1 MVSTYGISPA
11 SESAVS
17 EPTSAQ
23 QRTDD
28 PTRELVRQL
37 SEARTAKQRRE
48 LCEQIIES
56 TIPVAD
62 RLASRYRGRGIPLD
76 DLRQVARAALV
87 QAMRRFRGAGRES
100 FLAYAIPCIRGEL
113 RRYFRDAGWTVRP
126 PRRIQ
131 EARQAVSNARSE
143 LQHSLGHDP
152 TIAEIAEATD
162 LPEETVAEASGAGHC
177 FQPDS
182 LDQPVTGD
190 SDTAVG
196 EALGDT
202 ELGYEAAEARAMVR
216 PLLDTLP
223 PRDRQLITL
232 RFFSGLTQSETGKRI
247 GISQMQVSRLE
258 ARILRAFRENLA
270 A

>member
-1 MVSTYGISPA
+1 MVSPIGISSPSA
-11 SESAVS
+11 S
-17 EPTSAQ
+17 TGT
-23 QRTDD
+23 QRRSDD
-28 PTRELVRQL
+28 PTRDLVRQL
-37 SEARTAKQRRE
+37 SEARTTRQRRE
-48 LCEQIIES
+48 LCDQIIES
-56 TIPVAD
+56 TLPVAD
-62 RLASRYRGRGIPLD
+62 RLAARYGGRGIPME

-131 EARQAVSNARSE
+131 EARLALSSARAD
-143 LQHSLGHDP
+143 LQHALGRDP
-152 TIAEIAEATD
+152 SIAELAAATD
-162 LPEETVAEASGAGHC
+162 LPEDTVAEASGAGHC

-182 LDQPVTGD
+182 LDQPMTGE
-190 SDTAVG
+190 SETPVG

-202 ELGYEAAEARAMVR
+202 EPGYEAAEARAMIR

-223 PRDRQLITL
+223 PRDRRRITL

-258 ARILRAFRENLA
+258 ARILQAFRERLA

>member
-1 MVSTYGISPA
+1 MVSTHDTSPA
-11 SESAVS
+11 SESA
-17 EPTSAQ
+17 SAQ

-37 SEARTAKQRRE
+37 SEARTARQRRE

-56 TIPVAD
+56 AIPVAD
-62 RLASRYRGRGIPLD
+62 RLAARYRDRGIPID

-87 QAMRRFRGAGRES
+87 QAMRRFHGAGRES

-131 EARQAVSNARSE
+131 EARQAVSHARAE
-143 LQHSLGHDP
+143 LQHTLGHEP
-152 TIAEIAEATD
+152 SIEEIAAITD
-162 LPEETVAEASGAGHC
+162 IPEDTVAEASSAGHC

-182 LDQPVTGD
+182 LDQPMPGD
-190 SDTAVG
+190 SETAVG
-196 EALGDT
+196 ESLGST
-202 ELGYEAAEARAMVR
+202 ESGYEAAEARAMVG
-216 PLLDTLP
+216 PLLNPLP

-232 RFFSGLTQSETGKRI
+232 RFFTGLTQSETGKRI